1 MELHHGRIAQVE
13 APRTWSLPQQR
24 QSISHHLT
32 PHRVLP
38 LRRPLEEAFDNGY
51 MCITWEGRQ
60 GDDRTQGEYRMLW
73 LGPPELLMQDT
84 KSYPWKSNDKLP
96 SEAQA
101 QLRM

>member
-1 MELHHGRIAQVE
+1 
-13 APRTWSLPQQR
+13 
-24 QSISHHLT
+24 
-32 PHRVLP
+32 
-38 LRRPLEEAFDNGY
+38 

-84 KSYPWKSNDKLP
+84 LSYPWKSNDKLP

>member
-1 MELHHGRIAQVE
+1 
-13 APRTWSLPQQR
+13 
-24 QSISHHLT
+24 
-32 PHRVLP
+32 
-38 LRRPLEEAFDNGY
+38 

-60 GDDRTQGEYRMLW
+60 GDDRAQGEYRMLW

>member
-1 MELHHGRIAQVE
+1 MGGLRKWRHPAHGHSNRDRA
-13 APRTWSLPQQR
+13 S
-24 QSISHHLT
+24 HLT

-60 GDDRTQGEYRMLW
+60 GNGRAQGEYRMLW

>member
-1 MELHHGRIAQVE
+1 MEFHLGRIAQVE
-13 APRTWSLPQQR
+13 APRTLPLLQQR
-24 QSISHHLT
+24 QSTSLCST
-32 PHRVLP
+32 PHCVLP
-38 LRRPLEEAFDNGY
+38 LCRPLEEAFDNGY

-73 LGPPELLMQDT
+73 LGPPELLVQDF

-96 SEAQA
+96 SETQA